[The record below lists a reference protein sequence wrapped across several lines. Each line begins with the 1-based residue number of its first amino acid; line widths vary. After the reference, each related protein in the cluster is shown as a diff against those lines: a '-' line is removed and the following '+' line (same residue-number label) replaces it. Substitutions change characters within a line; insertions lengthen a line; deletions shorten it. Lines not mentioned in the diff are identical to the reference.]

1 VRIRII
7 MGIAERK
14 AKEKENLKTLIL
26 QGAHKL
32 FLEKGI
38 ERTTIRNIADE
49 IEYSVGT
56 VYVYF
61 KDKNDILHHLHTQGF
76 QQLGGEMR
84 VLFNV
89 SNPMERLKA
98 IGRVYIQFALDNP
111 EMYDLMFTMKAPIEV
126 IEQKECDDWN
136 EGKLTF
142 DVLSN
147 TVKECIEA
155 GHFKGHD
162 LQPLS
167 YMIWSTTHGM
177 CALYIAQR
185 TRAVHLDDPESIV
198 GRAYEEFI
206 KVIDKL

>member
-1 VRIRII
+1 

-14 AKEKENLKTLIL
+14 AKEKENLKALIL
-26 QGAHKL
+26 EGAHKL

-38 ERTTIRNIADE
+38 ERTTMRNIADE

-61 KDKNDILHHLHTQGF
+61 KDKNDILHHLHSQGF
-76 QQLGGEMR
+76 TQLGGEMR

-89 SNPMERLKA
+89 SDPMERLKA
-98 IGRVYIQFALDNP
+98 LGRVYIKFALDNP
-111 EMYDLMFTMKAPIEV
+111 GMYNLMFTMKAPIEV
-126 IEQKECDDWN
+126 IEQKEEDEWN

-147 TVKECIEA
+147 TVNHCMEA

-177 CALYIAQR
+177 CALYISERA
-185 TRAVHLDDPESIV
+185 RAVHIDDHENIV
-198 GRAYEEFI
+198 GKAYEEFV